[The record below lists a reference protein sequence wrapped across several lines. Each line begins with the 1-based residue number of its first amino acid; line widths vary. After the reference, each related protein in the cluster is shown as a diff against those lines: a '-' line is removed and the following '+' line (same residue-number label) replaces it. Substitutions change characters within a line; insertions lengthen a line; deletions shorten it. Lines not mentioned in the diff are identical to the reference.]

1 MTETLFVGIDVSKKS
16 NAVRFIDP
24 YGNTLKTFSVP
35 NNHFGAE
42 QIRDSIK
49 DTLLHTDFT
58 SVVAGMEATS
68 NYADHL
74 AMFLQNDE
82 FLHDWNIKVHILNAR
97 QIKHFKKL
105 YPEIPKTDMSDTLI
119 IADYLRFGRIS
130 KEVILDEKF
139 IALRTLTRARFQAAQ
154 NLSREKTRFLNT
166 LFYKFS
172 SLESSKVFSDNF
184 GATAL
189 SVVTDF
195 MSVDDINNTPI
206 EELTAFISE
215 KGKNHFAH
223 PDEVAKALQAA
234 ARGSYRLGK
243 VANDSVNQLLSIHI
257 LGIKTLQTQIE
268 KLDTAIADYM
278 VLFPNTLTSVQGI
291 GSVYSA
297 GIIAE
302 IGDIKRFPSQAS
314 LAKYAGLAWS
324 KYQSGEYDADDS
336 RMILSGNK
344 YLRYY
349 LIEAANKVR
358 MHDTVFK
365 SYYHTKYAET
375 KKHKHKRALVLTARK
390 LVRLVYALLNTNQ
403 LYTQHTR

>member
-49 DTLLHTDFT
+49 DSLLHTDFT

-172 SLESSKVFSDNF
+172 SLEPSKVFSDNF

-195 MSVDDINNTPI
+195 MSVDDINNT
-206 EELTAFISE
+206 
-215 KGKNHFAH
+215 
-223 PDEVAKALQAA
+223 
-234 ARGSYRLGK
+234 
-243 VANDSVNQLLSIHI
+243 
-257 LGIKTLQTQIE
+257 
-268 KLDTAIADYM
+268 
-278 VLFPNTLTSVQGI
+278 
-291 GSVYSA
+291 
-297 GIIAE
+297 
-302 IGDIKRFPSQAS
+302 
-314 LAKYAGLAWS
+314 
-324 KYQSGEYDADDS
+324 
-336 RMILSGNK
+336 
-344 YLRYY
+344 
-349 LIEAANKVR
+349 
-358 MHDTVFK
+358 
-365 SYYHTKYAET
+365 
-375 KKHKHKRALVLTARK
+375 
-390 LVRLVYALLNTNQ
+390 
-403 LYTQHTR
+403 